1 MYEPAVPSRSGSAGQ
16 EFGIDP
22 LDAMRVVAG
31 RAIRTEVRRLRWLE
45 RWTGV
50 PVWAKLECHQI
61 TGSFKYRGACYRLSK
76 LNHGQTVIAASA
88 GNHGLAVAEVAR
100 SMGIRANICVPTN
113 ASPLKCEHILAT
125 GQGLIPF
132 GNSLE
137 EATHHAIGL
146 AQRHGWSFVS
156 PYNDPDI
163 IAGQSTIAIE
173 LLEDVP
179 EIEIFVAPVGGGGLV
194 CGLAL
199 GARAIDRPVR
209 VFGVEPERYASL
221 SASLKQQ
228 ASARVPHQPTI
239 ADGLAV
245 NLEPESITV
254 DLAEDLLEGIVQIS
268 EEELAAATLAVL
280 FHESLLVEPA
290 GAAAILGCVRL
301 AAQGLLSGPVA
312 LPLCGGNLHHT
323 TLARLQH
330 WPFSL
335 PICRDLLDLRSR
347 PVERQP
353 SPKVVSPLPAPTFIA
368 DTSAVDF
375 LYAQLGHCLAEANRF
390 ETKVAD
396 FTEFC
401 RNRDLLL
408 PQNAIDMLRGVAASS
423 RALAEGALSRLA
435 RPPGGVDDV
444 SDAVALCEADLRAAI
459 QGLVAARNGL
469 EWRSAAFGQSRV
481 AQFFDV
487 GSQDSPGVNYDRY
500 EHADVKRIERQLAE
514 AFGIQEDRLAVTVTS
529 SGMASYALL
538 EAHLLRSSF
547 KPGTSV
553 VVAPYLYF
561 EAYEQIQSLPGLK
574 ILRAEGYDIGSIL
587 AAVESHRP
595 VALFVDPLANNVDQ
609 RMIDVA
615 GLIVDIKMRGL
626 GPIAIVID
634 GSMLPTA
641 CAGLAQGHDGVD
653 VYYYESCSK
662 YLQFG
667 LDITMAGAVVHP
679 AREKPRFDRLRRN
692 LGLML
697 YPGNAQ
703 TFPAYDQ
710 RLLEQRVARIE
721 KNAAFIAERLAVVPA
736 VTSVAR
742 VIHPMLPSHPDHA
755 IARALT
761 RGGGCVTFDFL
772 HKGDGHRD
780 QLEALI
786 EIILSEAG
794 TRRVPLVKGVSFGFT
809 QPRISA
815 AASMSESEPPFLRLY
830 AGDLARAHCEA
841 LCEACAAGFRK
852 WTAGC

>member
-1 MYEPAVPSRSGSAGQ
+1 M
-16 EFGIDP
+16 
-22 LDAMRVVAG
+22 
-31 RAIRTEVRRLRWLE
+31 
-45 RWTGV
+45 
-50 PVWAKLECHQI
+50 
-61 TGSFKYRGACYRLSK
+61 
-76 LNHGQTVIAASA
+76 
-88 GNHGLAVAEVAR
+88 
-100 SMGIRANICVPTN
+100 
-113 ASPLKCEHILAT
+113 
-125 GQGLIPF
+125 
-132 GNSLE
+132 
-137 EATHHAIGL
+137 
-146 AQRHGWSFVS
+146 
-156 PYNDPDI
+156 
-163 IAGQSTIAIE
+163 
-173 LLEDVP
+173 P

-209 VFGVEPERYASL
+209 VFGVEPEHYASL

-228 ASARVPHQPTI
+228 TSARVPHQPTI

-254 DLAEDLLEGIVQIS
+254 GLAEDLLEGIVQIS

-335 PICRDLLDLRSR
+335 PICRDLLDLRGR

-353 SPKVVSPLPAPTFIA
+353 SPKVVISPPPAPTAIA

-375 LYAQLGHCLAEANRF
+375 LYAQLGHCLAKANRF
-390 ETKVAD
+390 ETKLAD

-435 RPPGGVDDV
+435 RPPSGVDDL

-538 EAHLLRSSF
+538 KSHLLRSRF

-561 EAYEQIQSLPGLK
+561 EAYEQIQSLPGLRFSRP
-574 ILRAEGYDIGSIL
+574 RA
-587 AAVESHRP
+587 
-595 VALFVDPLANNVDQ
+595 
-609 RMIDVA
+609 
-615 GLIVDIKMRGL
+615 
-626 GPIAIVID
+626 
-634 GSMLPTA
+634 T
-641 CAGLAQGHDGVD
+641 
-653 VYYYESCSK
+653 
-662 YLQFG
+662 
-667 LDITMAGAVVHP
+667 
-679 AREKPRFDRLRRN
+679 
-692 LGLML
+692 
-697 YPGNAQ
+697 
-703 TFPAYDQ
+703 
-710 RLLEQRVARIE
+710 
-721 KNAAFIAERLAVVPA
+721 
-736 VTSVAR
+736 TS
-742 VIHPMLPSHPDHA
+742 
-755 IARALT
+755 
-761 RGGGCVTFDFL
+761 
-772 HKGDGHRD
+772 
-780 QLEALI
+780 
-786 EIILSEAG
+786 
-794 TRRVPLVKGVSFGFT
+794 GVSL
-809 QPRISA
+809 
-815 AASMSESEPPFLRLY
+815 LRSRPIGLSS
-830 AGDLARAHCEA
+830 
-841 LCEACAAGFRK
+841 LCRSSGQQCRSTHDRRRGTDCRH
-852 WTAGC
+852 